1 MVHLLQQVVIWCSR
15 LSNLGD
21 VAIPLH
27 NKKNYVQTK
36 ITDFFKRAP
45 MGGKRVKKVQQKLTK
60 YFGMKPKKARPGAT
74 APRHHRRRH
83 RTHHIIIPC
92 RCSVELDHISTIHAA
107 WAAALFPAWRDR
119 PALDHA
125 DHSWPHADRQRPGPR
140 ALQVS
145 VPASRGGAIVGWA
158 RQSARRAW
166 RIIDETLAPSCPA
179 EL

>member
-83 RTHHIIIPC
+83 RTHHHHPH
-92 RCSVELDHISTIHAA
+92 V
-107 WAAALFPAWRDR
+107 AAASHSITSPPSMPHGLQPSFPLGETDLRWITPIIVGLTPTVNGLG
-119 PALDHA
+119 PALFK
-125 DHSWPHADRQRPGPR
+125 
-140 ALQVS
+140 
-145 VPASRGGAIVGWA
+145 
-158 RQSARRAW
+158 
-166 RIIDETLAPSCPA
+166 
-179 EL
+179 

>member
-83 RTHHIIIPC
+83 RTHHHHPH
-92 RCSVELDHISTIHAA
+92 V
-107 WAAALFPAWRDR
+107 AAASHSITSPPSMPHGLQPSFPLGEADLRWITPTKVGLKPTVNGLG
-119 PALDHA
+119 PALFK
-125 DHSWPHADRQRPGPR
+125 
-140 ALQVS
+140 
-145 VPASRGGAIVGWA
+145 
-158 RQSARRAW
+158 
-166 RIIDETLAPSCPA
+166 
-179 EL
+179 